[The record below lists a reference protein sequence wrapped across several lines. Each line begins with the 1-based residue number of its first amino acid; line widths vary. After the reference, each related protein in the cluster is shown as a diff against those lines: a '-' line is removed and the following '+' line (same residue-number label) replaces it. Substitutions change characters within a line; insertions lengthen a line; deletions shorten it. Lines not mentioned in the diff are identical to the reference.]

1 MFPGA
6 FSPSHTSHPARVLLL
21 TLSPVMPLIVHD
33 IKFVPTEHQRNA
45 RLMYFY
51 WLELAATLVFNL
63 LGCLFLWI
71 SGAMG
76 GL

>member
-1 MFPGA
+1 
-6 FSPSHTSHPARVLLL
+6 
-21 TLSPVMPLIVHD
+21 MPLIVHD